1 MRRIRTYGEVGPGG
15 DEVPRQV
22 AAQDARLRERLSA
35 VRRVVAVAS
44 GKGGVGK
51 SAIAANL
58 GAALAALG
66 QRVGALDADV
76 GGPSL
81 ALMLGAR
88 RGPLAVTR
96 EGVLPAQGAAGVAVM
111 SSDLLLESGDAVRW
125 GPASTEHLWQS
136 LLETGMLR
144 EFLSDV
150 AWGALDWLVIDVAPG
165 SDKLA
170 RLAGLQV
177 ADLVLLVTTPS
188 AAATSVVARS
198 AASAREAAPAVGI
211 VANMT
216 HHVCRAC
223 GATHPLFE
231 ADTVAAL
238 AHESSIPVLA
248 GIPFDARLAARTD
261 AGSPVVLDATPSPAA
276 DALRALAALLMQ
288 AVPPRPVESRLAPLA
303 P

>member
-1 MRRIRTYGEVGPGG
+1 MRRIRSYAEVGPGG

-22 AAQDARLRERLSA
+22 AAQDARVRERLA
-35 VRRVVAVAS
+35 GVRHVVAVAS

-58 GAALAALG
+58 AAALSALG

-81 ALMLGAR
+81 ALMLGAS

-96 EGVLPAQGAAGVAVM
+96 EGVLPAQGVANVAIM
-111 SSDLLLESGDAVRW
+111 SSDLLLESGEALRW
-125 GPASTEHLWQS
+125 GPSSSEHLWQS

-150 AWGALDWLVIDVAPG
+150 AWGSLDWLVIDVAPG
-165 SDKLA
+165 ADKLA
-170 RLAGLQV
+170 RLAGLRV

-188 AAATSVVARS
+188 AASTAVVTRS
-198 AASAREAAPAVGI
+198 AACAREAAPAVGI

-216 HHVCRAC
+216 HHVCSAC
-223 GATHPLFE
+223 GAAHPLFE
-231 ADTVAAL
+231 ADTVAQL
-238 AHESSIPVLA
+238 ARESGIPVLA
-248 GIPFDARLAARTD
+248 GVPFDARLAARTD
-261 AGSPVVLDATPSPAA
+261 AGAPIVLDPTPSPAA
-276 DALRALAALLMQ
+276 DALRGLAALLIQ
-288 AVPPRPVESRLAPLA
+288 AVPPRRSSTPIVPTAP
-303 P
+303 